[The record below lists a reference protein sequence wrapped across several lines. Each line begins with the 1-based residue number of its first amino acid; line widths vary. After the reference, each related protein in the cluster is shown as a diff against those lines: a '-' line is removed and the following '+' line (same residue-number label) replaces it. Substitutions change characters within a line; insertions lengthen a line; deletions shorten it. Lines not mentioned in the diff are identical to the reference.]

1 MYCTTLQCT
10 YLEKESTEL
19 YQQELLQ
26 AFQCS
31 TVEELTHALEQL
43 EITLQSDKLSNLLQ
57 KVVEVNQVHK
67 DLAFYM
73 LFSYD
78 YFYYMHQYILDP
90 TTYSIL
96 YDKIKV

>member
-1 MYCTTLQCT
+1 MYCKTLKCT
-10 YLEKESTEL
+10 YLEQESITL

-26 AFQCS
+26 ALQCS
-31 TVEELTHALEQL
+31 TVEELTHALEQFEL
-43 EITLQSDKLSNLLQ
+43 TLQSETLSNLLQ
-57 KVVEVNQVHK
+57 KVVSVTQVHK

-78 YFYYMHQYILDP
+78 YFYYMHQYIVDP

>member
-1 MYCTTLQCT
+1 MYCTTLKCT
-10 YLEKESTEL
+10 YLEQESTEL

-26 AFQCS
+26 ALQCS
-31 TVEELTHALEQL
+31 TVEELTHALEKL

-57 KVVEVNQVHK
+57 KVVEVTQVPK

-78 YFYYMHQYILDP
+78 YFYYMHQYILDS

>member
-1 MYCTTLQCT
+1 MYCNTLKCT
-10 YLEKESTEL
+10 YLEQESLIL

-26 AFQCS
+26 ALQCS
-31 TVEELTHALEQL
+31 TIEELTLALEQL
-43 EITLQSDKLSNLLQ
+43 EVTIQSEKLSHLLQ
-57 KVVEVNQVHK
+57 KVVEVTRVPK

-78 YFYYMHQYILDP
+78 YFYYMHQYILDD
-90 TTYSIL
+90 TNYSIL

>member
-1 MYCTTLQCT
+1 MYCKTLKCT
-10 YLEKESTEL
+10 YLEQESITL

-26 AFQCS
+26 ALQCS
-31 TVEELTHALEQL
+31 TIEELTLALEQL
-43 EITLQSDKLSNLLQ
+43 EVTLKSEKLSNLLQ
-57 KVVEVNQVHK
+57 KVVEVTRVHK

-78 YFYYMHQYILDP
+78 YFYYMHQYILDN